1 MKSLFLTVLLAAVGI
16 GAFAQKIDKAK
27 KLLADKKYAE
37 AKTEI
42 DGVLANEKNKMN
54 SEAWYVKAS
63 VYNEISK
70 DAALKATVPDAKN
83 QAFDALKTYV
93 SLEDQNV
100 KDSTKRYMQLNLENK
115 KPLVDIYAN
124 FFQDAST
131 YYNAGNYNDAL
142 ANFKNSMSVFD
153 LMSKKGFTN
162 QKLDTLNTL
171 YAGIASEKANKSD
184 EAAIYYSSIVAN
196 KAKGEGFNEIY
207 KWVANYYQQKG
218 DAENA
223 AKYLALGKEVY
234 PKDPFWPEFE
244 LETLSEQDNKAAL
257 YNKYEELIKDNPD
270 SARYHFNY
278 AVELYKDA
286 YNDDSTKRPANGKE
300 MIEKAINHLQTSIQL
315 NGDMAN
321 AHFLLGQIYFNQ
333 GNDINNYNK
342 TIRPKT
348 GAKLTPAELKK
359 KEDLRGEMNKKFDLA
374 IPQFEKLDGLIGG
387 KAKLKSEDKS
397 YLKNAYDNLITIYE
411 LRQNREKAD
420 MYTEKFNNVDKV
432 H

>member
-1 MKSLFLTVLLAAVGI
+1 MKSLFLTVLLAAVGL
-16 GAFAQKIDKAK
+16 GAFAQKVDKAK
-27 KLLADKKYAE
+27 DLLSKKKLAE
-37 AKTEI
+37 AKAEI
-42 DGVLANEKNKMN
+42 DGVLANEKNKN
-54 SEAWYVKAS
+54 SSEAWYVKAS

-70 DAALKATVPDAKN
+70 DPALKATVPDAKS
-83 QAFDALKTYV
+83 QAFEALKTYV

-100 KDSTKRYMQLNLENK
+100 KDSTKRYIQLNAENK
-115 KPLVDIYAN
+115 KPLVDIYSN

-142 ANFKNSMSVFD
+142 TNFQNSMAVFD
-153 LMSKKGFTN
+153 LMSQKGFTN

-171 YAGIASEKANKSD
+171 YAGIAAEKANKPD
-184 EAAIYYSSIVAN
+184 EAAKYYSAITAN

-218 DAENA
+218 DEPNA

-234 PKDPFWPEFE
+234 PNDPFWPEFE
-244 LETLSEQDNKAAL
+244 LETLSGKSDRTAL
-257 YNKYEELIKDNPD
+257 YNKYEELIKANPD
-270 SARYHFNY
+270 SSRYHFNY

-286 YNDDSTKRPANGKE
+286 YNDDTTKRPENSKE
-300 MIEKAINHLQTSIQL
+300 LIDRAVSHLQTSIQQ
-315 NGDMAN
+315 NGEAAN

-348 GAKLTPAELKK
+348 GAKLSASELKK
-359 KEDLRGEMNKKFDLA
+359 KEDLRTEMNKKFDDA
-374 IPQFEKLDGLIGG
+374 IPEFEKLDGLIGS
-387 KAKLKSEDKS
+387 KAKLKAEDKN

-420 MYTEKFNNVDKV
+420 LYTEKFNNVDKV

>member
-1 MKSLFLTVLLAAVGI
+1 MKSLFLTVLLATAGLF
-16 GAFAQKIDKAK
+16 AFAQKIDKAK
-27 KLLADKKYAE
+27 DLLSKKKYAE
-37 AKTEI
+37 AKAEI
-42 DGVLANEKNKMN
+42 DGVLANEKNKNN

-70 DAALKATVPDAKN
+70 DAALKSTVPDAKT
-83 QAFDALKTYV
+83 QAFEALKTYV
-93 SLEDQNV
+93 ALEDQNV
-100 KDSTKRYMQLNLENK
+100 KDSTKRYMQLNVENK

-142 ANFKNSMSVFD
+142 TNFKSSMAVFD
-153 LMSKKGFTN
+153 MMSKKGFTT

-171 YAGIASEKANKSD
+171 YAGIAAEKANKPD
-184 EAAIYYSSIVAN
+184 EAAIYYSSIAAN

-218 DAENA
+218 DAANA

-234 PKDPFWPEFE
+234 PNDPFWPEFE
-244 LETLSEQDNKAAL
+244 LETLSGQSDKTAL
-257 YNKYEELIKDNPD
+257 YNKYEELIKANPD
-270 SARYHFNY
+270 SSRYHFNY

-286 YNDDSTKRPANGKE
+286 YNDDSTKRPSNGKE
-300 MIEKAINHLQTSIQL
+300 MIEKAISHLQTSIQQ
-315 NGDMAN
+315 NGEMAN

-333 GNDINNYNK
+333 GNDINTYNK

-348 GAKLTPAELKK
+348 GAKLTAAELKK
-359 KEDLRGEMNKKFDLA
+359 KEDLRAEMNKKFDLA
-374 IPQFEKLDGLIGG
+374 IPEFEKLDALIGG
-387 KAKLKSEDKS
+387 KSKLKSEDKN
-397 YLKNAYDNLITIYE
+397 YLKNAYDNLITMYE